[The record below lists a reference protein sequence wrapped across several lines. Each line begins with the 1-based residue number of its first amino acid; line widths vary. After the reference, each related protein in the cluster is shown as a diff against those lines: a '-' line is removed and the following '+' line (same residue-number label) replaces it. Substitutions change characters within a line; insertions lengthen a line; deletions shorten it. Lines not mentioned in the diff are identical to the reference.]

1 VDKTVLIVEDDLSI
15 RETIKE
21 ILEFE
26 GYDVLQAENGQIA
39 LDVLR
44 NSSPLPHLIFLDLM
58 MPVKDGFAFRKEQQK
73 DPLLKDIPV
82 VIMSADGHV
91 FEKKARIGAT
101 DYLQKPADLDE
112 IFEVLNKHFPIH
124 LNPSTPTEHL

>member
-1 VDKTVLIVEDDLSI
+1 MEKTVLIVEDDHSI

-26 GYDVLQAENGQIA
+26 GYAVLLAENGQKA

-44 NSSPLPHLIFLDLM
+44 EASKLPHLIFLDLM
-58 MPVKDGFAFRKEQQK
+58 MPVKDGFAFRKEQEK
-73 DPLLKDIPV
+73 DPLLKNIPV

-91 FEKKARIGAT
+91 FEKKARTGAS
-101 DYLQKPADLDE
+101 DYLQKPAELDE
-112 IFEVLNKHFPIH
+112 IFEVLNKHFA
-124 LNPSTPTEHL
+124 